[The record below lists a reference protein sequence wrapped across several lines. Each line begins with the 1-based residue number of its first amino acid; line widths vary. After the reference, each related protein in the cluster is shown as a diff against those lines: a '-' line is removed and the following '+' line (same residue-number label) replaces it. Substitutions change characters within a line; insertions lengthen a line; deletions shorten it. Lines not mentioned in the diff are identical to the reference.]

1 MVRWTER
8 EDSYLL
14 RVSKAEEV
22 FVCLCVSALLMV
34 AAVLVVVVQP
44 SLFICVGAPVAALAL
59 FAAFVAYLRW
69 EFRGWVEVPVRGG
82 PVRWGLPGQDPSPP
96 LDVVRFEMEI
106 VGEWGVF
113 SRPHHHVVALTTQG
127 ERVRVL
133 GFWETVDAVRV
144 QSIVAQLNQVLV
156 PSHPEGPA

>member
-1 MVRWTER
+1 MVRWSER

-22 FVCLCVSALLMV
+22 FVWLCVSTLVIAAAALV
-34 AAVLVVVVQP
+34 AAVQP
-44 SLFICVGAPVAALAL
+44 SLILCIGFPVAALSI
-59 FAAFVAYLRW
+59 FAALMAYLRW
-69 EFRGWVEVPVRGG
+69 EFRGWVEVPLRGG
-82 PVRWGLPGQDPSPP
+82 PVRWGYPGEDPSPS
-96 LDVVRFEMEI
+96 LDVARFEMEI
-106 VGEWGVF
+106 VGVWGVI
-113 SRPHHHVVALTTQG
+113 SRPHHHVVAVTTQG

-156 PSHPEGPA
+156 PSPPEGSR

>member
-22 FVCLCVSALLMV
+22 FVCLLLAALLL
-34 AAVLVVVVQP
+34 AAVVLVVVVQP
-44 SLFICVGAPVAALAL
+44 SLFFCIGDLLAIL
-59 FAAFVAYLRW
+59 SLLAAFTAYLRW
-69 EFRGWVEVPVRGG
+69 EFRGWVEVPLRGG
-82 PVRWGLPGQDPSPP
+82 PVKWGYPGEASCPP
-96 LDVVRFEMEI
+96 LDVVRFEVEI

-113 SRPHHHVVALTTQG
+113 SRPHHHVVAITAQG

-133 GFWETVDAVRV
+133 GFWETVDVVRA
-144 QSIVAQLNQVLV
+144 QSIAAQLNQVLV
-156 PSHPEGPA
+156 PAHPGAR

>member
-22 FVCLCVSALLMV
+22 FACLLVAALLLG
-34 AAVLVVVVQP
+34 ASAIVVVVQP
-44 SLFICVGAPVAALAL
+44 SLFLCPGAPLGALGL
-59 FAAFVAYLRW
+59 FAAFVAWLRW
-69 EFRGWVEVPVRGG
+69 EFRGWVEVPLRGG
-82 PVRWGLPGQDPSPP
+82 PVRWGFPGQDPSPP
-96 LDVVRFEMEI
+96 LDVARFEMEI

-113 SRPHHHVVALTTQG
+113 SRPHHHVVAVTTQG
-127 ERVRVL
+127 ERVRIL

-144 QSIVAQLNQVLV
+144 QSMVAQLNQVLA
-156 PSHPEGPA
+156 GPPPTT

>member
-1 MVRWTER
+1 MVRWTEG

-22 FVCLCVSALLMV
+22 FACLCIAALLLT
-34 AAVLVVVVQP
+34 AAVGVVVVQP
-44 SLFICVGAPVAALAL
+44 SLFLCPAAPIAFIALVAA
-59 FAAFVAYLRW
+59 FIGYLRW
-69 EFRGWVEVPVRGG
+69 EFRGWVEVPLRGG
-82 PVRWGLPGQDPSPP
+82 PVRWGYPGQDPSPP
-96 LDVVRFEMEI
+96 LDVARFEIEI

-113 SRPHHHVVALTTQG
+113 SRPHHHVVAVTTQG

-144 QSIVAQLNQVLV
+144 QSIVSQLNQVLV
-156 PSHPEGPA
+156 ARPPTP